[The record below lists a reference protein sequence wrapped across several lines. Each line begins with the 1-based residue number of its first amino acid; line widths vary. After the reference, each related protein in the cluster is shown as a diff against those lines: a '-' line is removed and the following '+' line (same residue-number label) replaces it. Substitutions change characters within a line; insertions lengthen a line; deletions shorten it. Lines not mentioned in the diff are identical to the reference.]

1 MKKHNLYDESVCVCV
16 TARVCVCVLKSS
28 VTRSILASLSLLVDF
43 ILSRVDPLSSHIHK
57 DKMYGKFLYFGFP
70 QKRAKRIPFLLFF
83 FFSRWWYTHYIVFWG
98 GWTEREK
105 RNYKQFFST
114 QIIRNFFLLHSQI
127 GSKSRLQDDWRYTY
141 YNFVFLS
148 LSPLVLVLNWIWY
161 YYRVF
166 LHFPLALDLYI
177 SPRTAPLLKPIKSNC
192 ALLFIFF
199 KK

>member
-83 FFSRWWYTHYIVFWG
+83 FFFSR
-98 GWTEREK
+98 
-105 RNYKQFFST
+105 
-114 QIIRNFFLLHSQI
+114 
-127 GSKSRLQDDWRYTY
+127 
-141 YNFVFLS
+141 
-148 LSPLVLVLNWIWY
+148 
-161 YYRVF
+161 
-166 LHFPLALDLYI
+166 
-177 SPRTAPLLKPIKSNC
+177 
-192 ALLFIFF
+192 
-199 KK
+199 